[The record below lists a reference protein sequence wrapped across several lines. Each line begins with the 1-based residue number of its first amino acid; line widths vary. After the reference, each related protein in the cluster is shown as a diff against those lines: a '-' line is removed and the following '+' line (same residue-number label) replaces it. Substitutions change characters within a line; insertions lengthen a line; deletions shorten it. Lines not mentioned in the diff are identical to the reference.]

1 MKIYIAFL
9 QILPGKNLS
18 NDIMGD
24 KYRRPET
31 YGILADVNVKGI
43 IGGKFVHW

>member
-1 MKIYIAFL
+1 MDRIKKAFVAIPAL
-9 QILPGKNLS
+9 LGS

-43 IGGKFVHW
+43 IGGKFVH